1 MKVIDVFQQDFA
13 AACVYGGVARRAAR
27 VTLTATSEEGTI
39 RYEAGVTFFP
49 HRDAEDFAIS
59 CDAYAAKEVYLA
71 KGRRSK
77 KREETM
83 LAELREHADEAAATL
98 GGTIDWEKPLGEARR
113 G

>member
-1 MKVIDVFQQDFA
+1 MKVTDIYRQDFA
-13 AACVYGGVARRAAR
+13 AACVYNGVARRAAR
-27 VTLTATSEEGTI
+27 VTLTAASEEGTI

-59 CDAYAAKEVYLA
+59 CDAYAAKELYFA

-77 KREETM
+77 KREEA
-83 LAELREHADEAAATL
+83 LLLELRAHVNEAAASL